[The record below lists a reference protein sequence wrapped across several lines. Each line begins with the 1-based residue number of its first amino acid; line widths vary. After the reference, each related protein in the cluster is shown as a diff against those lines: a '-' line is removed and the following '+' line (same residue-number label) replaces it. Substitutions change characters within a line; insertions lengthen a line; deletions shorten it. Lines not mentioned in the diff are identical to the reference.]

1 MRDAQTELRIK
12 YISLLSGIQIDGA
25 NVPIYSDEV
34 NDTISPYTRDNPP
47 HVYII
52 LSNQTSTDEST
63 KCYFGGRYSMQVDS
77 YTTYPAYNGSF
88 VKSELLNNLV
98 KQRIL
103 TNTSGNFPLTTF
115 EVTRSRIDL
124 TRNLS
129 EKTKEQN
136 IYRTITIFNHSIQ
149 EI

>member
-12 YISLLSGIQIDGA
+12 YIALLTGIQIDSV

-34 NDTISPYTRDNPP
+34 NDTVAPYTRQSPP
-47 HVYII
+47 PVYII
-52 LSNQTSTDEST
+52 LSNQTSTDESV
-63 KCYFGGRYSMQVDS
+63 KCHFAGRYSMQVDS

-88 VKSELLNNLV
+88 LKSEILNNIV

-103 TNTSGNFPLTTF
+103 TTTSGNFPLTTF
-115 EVTRSRIDL
+115 VCTRSRIDL

>member
-1 MRDAQTELRIK
+1 MKDAQTELRIK
-12 YISLLSGIQIDGA
+12 YIALLTGIQIDGVD
-25 NVPIYSDEV
+25 VPIYSDEV
-34 NDTISPYTRDNPP
+34 NDTISPWTRVNAPP
-47 HVYII
+47 VYII

-103 TNTSGNFPLTTF
+103 TDTSGDFALINFA
-115 EVTRSRIDL
+115 VTRSRIDL

>member
-1 MRDAQTELRIK
+1 MKDAQTELRIK
-12 YISLLSGIQIDGA
+12 YIELLSGIMLGSFV
-25 NVPIYSDEV
+25 VPIYSDEV
-34 NDTISPYTRDNPP
+34 NDLFTPYTRDNPP
-47 HVYII
+47 PAYIV

-88 VKSELLNNLV
+88 VKSETLNGIV

-103 TNTSGNFPLTTF
+103 TTTSGIIPLTNF
-115 EVTRSRIDL
+115 ACTRSRIDL
-124 TRNLS
+124 TRNLA

-136 IYRTITIFNHSIQ
+136 NHGKKY
-149 EI
+149 

>member
-1 MRDAQTELRIK
+1 MRDAQTELRTK
-12 YISLLSGIQIDGA
+12 YMQLLSGIVLDGVA
-25 NVPIYSDEV
+25 VPVYSDEV
-34 NDTISPYTRDNPP
+34 NDTVAPFTRDNPP
-47 HVYII
+47 NIYII

-77 YTTYPAYNGSF
+77 YTTYRAYNGSF
-88 VKSELLNNLV
+88 NDSERLNNIV
-98 KQRIL
+98 KQIIL
-103 TNTSGNFPLTTF
+103 LDTSGVIYLPTF
-115 EVTRSRIDL
+115 TCTRSRIDL

-129 EKTKEQN
+129 EKTKTQN